1 MKPEYLMIGEIT
13 KPQGVRGELKVRP
26 LTHDPYR
33 FEGMTEAYV
42 KRGDAYERVR
52 LAVNRVTGDAA
63 FISLEGVEDRE
74 QAEKMRGTFL
84 YVDRA
89 HAIEL
94 TEDETFLCDLVGLRG
109 VDDEGREI
117 GVLADVL
124 QPGGNDVYIFK
135 GPRGDVLVPALKSVV
150 KRVDLEAGIMTLI
163 AARMAEVA
171 VYEDED

>member
-26 LTHDPYR
+26 ITADPYR

-42 KRGDAYERVR
+42 KRGDAYELVHFT
-52 LAVNRVTGDAA
+52 VNRVTGDAA
-63 FISLEGVEDRE
+63 YLSLDGVENRE
-74 QAEKMRGTFL
+74 DAEKLRGTFL

-94 TEDETFLCDLVGLRG
+94 TEDETFLCDLVGLKG
-109 VDDEGREI
+109 IDDEGRAI

-124 QPGGNDVYIFK
+124 QPGGNDVYVFK
-135 GPRGDVLVPALKSVV
+135 GPRGEVLVPALKSVV
-150 KRVDLEAGIMTLI
+150 KRVDLASGVIELV